1 MAGCSV
7 DFKVRWRACRPKIC
21 VCFVAQFAPAFRI
34 RDCSTA
40 QMKPNVLSQPTF
52 SFFVSPE
59 GESFLQEGN
68 RAPVFEAT
76 PSRDWPRAGAC
87 LAFDAYTS
95 VAHGR
100 SREAFMNLR
109 LAKHV
114 QNLLGFPSA
123 VKAIFINRCAVSSRA
138 CLK

>member
-1 MAGCSV
+1 
-7 DFKVRWRACRPKIC
+7 
-21 VCFVAQFAPAFRI
+21 
-34 RDCSTA
+34 
-40 QMKPNVLSQPTF
+40 MKPNVLSQPIF
-52 SFFVSPE
+52 SLFVSPE

>member
-1 MAGCSV
+1 
-7 DFKVRWRACRPKIC
+7 
-21 VCFVAQFAPAFRI
+21 
-34 RDCSTA
+34 
-40 QMKPNVLSQPTF
+40 MKPNVLSQPTF
-52 SFFVSPE
+52 YFFVSPE
-59 GESFLQEGN
+59 GESFLQEGS